1 MDHDFDFNINNY
13 TEHELMRFLGLNEEN
28 YTFNNIN
35 EKYKDMTNIIQEN
48 KTYDK
53 PYKTKIGKFLEEAKT
68 KLVIHLKNISQE
80 KEGFIEDYDKPI
92 IDNKITSAN
101 FQKKIEEFDNVGK
114 IINPLSTH
122 QALQKASIP
131 NNSNNAYSGNKFVAN
146 YVFNTQFRDNFFF
159 TQPEDCTFTLPIKI
173 KNVIAISLSAVQIPN
188 VMLPF
193 SEAKGTNEIYIYEEI
208 TGLNALVQIPSGNY
222 DETTFPPVLE
232 NAINMQVCGLSP
244 GRFKVSIDPATY
256 FTTISNT
263 TYNFRMNIL
272 KNNTI
277 YIGNCDVSK
286 YNINSNPDN
295 PVTKNN
301 INAEASKFVT
311 TMGYLIGYRQIEY
324 AGLNSYT
331 SESMFNNTYSDYVY
345 FCLNDYAG
353 SQYMTNYG
361 VLPNGLIDENI
372 LAVIPI
378 TTPKFISTF
387 ADNSDYIYKTRNYN
401 GPINLQKISLKLLG
415 PQGALIKL
423 HSFDFGFNLQ
433 ITTIYDITKPYTSD
447 YTI

>member
-1 MDHDFDFNINNY
+1 
-13 TEHELMRFLGLNEEN
+13 
-28 YTFNNIN
+28 
-35 EKYKDMTNIIQEN
+35 
-48 KTYDK
+48 
-53 PYKTKIGKFLEEAKT
+53 
-68 KLVIHLKNISQE
+68 
-80 KEGFIEDYDKPI
+80 
-92 IDNKITSAN
+92 
-101 FQKKIEEFDNVGK
+101 
-114 IINPLSTH
+114 
-122 QALQKASIP
+122 
-131 NNSNNAYSGNKFVAN
+131 
-146 YVFNTQFRDNFFF
+146 
-159 TQPEDCTFTLPIKI
+159 
-173 KNVIAISLSAVQIPN
+173 
-188 VMLPF
+188 
-193 SEAKGTNEIYIYEEI
+193 
-208 TGLNALVQIPSGNY
+208 
-222 DETTFPPVLE
+222 
-232 NAINMQVCGLSP
+232 
-244 GRFKVSIDPATY
+244 
-256 FTTISNT
+256 
-263 TYNFRMNIL
+263 
-272 KNNTI
+272 
-277 YIGNCDVSK
+277 
-286 YNINSNPDN
+286 
-295 PVTKNN
+295 
-301 INAEASKFVT
+301 
-311 TMGYLIGYRQIEY
+311 MGYLIGYRQIEY